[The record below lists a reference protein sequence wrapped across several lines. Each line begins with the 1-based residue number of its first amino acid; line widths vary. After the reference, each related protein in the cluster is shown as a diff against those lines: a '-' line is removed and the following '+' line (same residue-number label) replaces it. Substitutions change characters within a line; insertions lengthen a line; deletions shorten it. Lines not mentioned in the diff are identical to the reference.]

1 MKIDLCL
8 SPALFKFHN
17 VQPETLVVVVDI
29 FRATSTICSA
39 FSAGATAIIP
49 LASIEEAE
57 AMKQYGYLVG
67 AERNVAKCDFADFG
81 NSPFEYS
88 RDKVE
93 GQTIAFTST
102 NGTKA
107 IEVAEVVDTLLIG
120 AFSNIST
127 VADFCLKKKQDVLV
141 VCAGWHNKMNLEDS
155 LFGGALAERLL
166 DSGEFS
172 ANSDTVEMSLA
183 LWKSAKSDLKL
194 YLSKS
199 EHVQRLLSH
208 GLEKDITYCLAMDT
222 VQVLPMYD
230 KKSKSLLNFNDYK

>member
-1 MKIDLCL
+1 MNIDLCL
-8 SPALFKFHN
+8 SPALFKFHEPR
-17 VQPETLVVVVDI
+17 PETVVVVVDI
-29 FRATSTICSA
+29 FRATSTICKA
-39 FSAGATAIIP
+39 FSEGAAAIIP

-102 NGTKA
+102 NGTQA
-107 IEVAEVVDTLLIG
+107 IEVAEGVNTLVIG

-127 VADFCLKKKQDVLV
+127 VADYCLKKEQDVLI

-155 LFGGALAERLL
+155 LFGGALAELL
-166 DSGEFS
+166 LESGVFS
-172 ANSDTVEMSLA
+172 ANSDTVEMSLG
-183 LWKSAKSDLKL
+183 LWKAAKSDLQQ

-199 EHVQRLLSH
+199 EHVQRLRSH
-208 GLEKDITYCLAMDT
+208 GLENDIKFCLAMDT
-222 VQVLPMYD
+222 VCVLPIYD
-230 KKSKSLLNFNDYK
+230 KKTKSLLNFNN

>member
-1 MKIDLCL
+1 MNIDLCL
-8 SPALFKFHN
+8 SPALFKFHE
-17 VQPETLVVVVDI
+17 PKLETVVVVVDI
-29 FRATSTICSA
+29 FRATSTICKA
-39 FSAGATAIIP
+39 FSEGAAAIIP

-81 NSPFEYS
+81 NSPFEYA

-93 GQTIAFTST
+93 GNTIAFTST

-107 IEVAEVVDTLLIG
+107 IEVAEAVDTLIIG

-127 VADFCLKKKQDVLV
+127 VAEYCLKMEQDVLI

-166 DSGEFS
+166 NSGEFS

-183 LWKSAKSDLKL
+183 LWEAAKMDLQL
-194 YLSKS
+194 FLSKS
-199 EHVQRLLSH
+199 EHVKRLHSH
-208 GLEKDITYCLAMDT
+208 GLENDITYCLALDT
-222 VQVLPMYD
+222 VCVLPIYD
-230 KKSKSLLNFNDYK
+230 KKTKSLLNFKN

>member
-8 SPALFKFHN
+8 SPALFKYHD
-17 VQPETLVVVVDI
+17 VQQETVVVVVDI
-29 FRATSTICSA
+29 FRATTTICSA

-57 AMKQYGYLVG
+57 AMKQQGYLVG

-81 NSPFEYS
+81 NSPLEYS

-102 NGTKA
+102 NGTQA
-107 IEVAEVVDTLLIG
+107 IEVAEGVDTLLIG

-127 VADFCLKKKQDVLV
+127 VADFCLKKKKDVLV

-155 LFGGALAERLL
+155 LFAGALAEQLL
-166 DSGEFS
+166 NSGKCS
-172 ANSDTVEMSLA
+172 ANSDTVEMSLG
-183 LWKSAKSDLKL
+183 LWKAAKVDLHL

-208 GLEKDITYCLAMDT
+208 GLEKDIAYCLEMNT
-222 VQVLPMYD
+222 VNVLPIYD
-230 KKSKSLLNFNDYK
+230 KKSKSLVIENL